1 MKSLPILFLLLVC
14 IVTGCS
20 KSTSLSDCPDCGQT
34 VSVRASECP
43 HCGAPVEFINEGNIR
58 NKGLVL
64 REDPDGEVLS
74 ITLKY
79 DKIYTKEMQEI
90 SSLPKLMRLT
100 IFGRALKTTLNPL
113 ENMESLLDV
122 ALFECDLS
130 QSDFMALS
138 KIPNL
143 RELKLYDCKFLAHN
157 TIESLITCKELRFL
171 SISNPSS
178 KIELRTLR
186 ALSAIPNLETLDLE
200 ECQLPY
206 GFDAELFRSGFL
218 DLYGLWIKDCNV
230 SLEDVEKILADREAN
245 GLNHFSGYF
254 NMQHYGKFRPGGD
267 ASVSDLLR
275 QAEEGTQS
283 WWIWCIA
290 LLVGSS
296 LGVGWWRIK
305 LRTKTSDSIEEQIS
319 DLNEES
325 ST

>member
-1 MKSLPILFLLLVC
+1 M
-14 IVTGCS
+14 
-20 KSTSLSDCPDCGQT
+20 
-34 VSVRASECP
+34 
-43 HCGAPVEFINEGNIR
+43 
-58 NKGLVL
+58 
-64 REDPDGEVLS
+64 
-74 ITLKY
+74 
-79 DKIYTKEMQEI
+79 
-90 SSLPKLMRLT
+90 
-100 IFGRALKTTLNPL
+100 
-113 ENMESLLDV
+113 
-122 ALFECDLS
+122 
-130 QSDFMALS
+130 
-138 KIPNL
+138 
-143 RELKLYDCKFLAHN
+143 
-157 TIESLITCKELRFL
+157 RFL

-254 NMQHYGKFRPGGD
+254 NMQHYGKFRPRGD